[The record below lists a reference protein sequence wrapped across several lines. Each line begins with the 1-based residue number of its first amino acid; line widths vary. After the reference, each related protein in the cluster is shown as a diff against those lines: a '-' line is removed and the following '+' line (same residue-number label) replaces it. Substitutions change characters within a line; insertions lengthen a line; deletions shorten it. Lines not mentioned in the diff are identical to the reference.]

1 MTYLLEEV
9 NTVMDL
15 LIKMRYLIFL
25 LLLAGCTTLTHQA
38 TIKVYENKIE
48 FYSKSSEF
56 QAKVKK
62 GDIEAEYN
70 SQKPS
75 LIEDVLKAMTIRQVN
90 RE

>member
-1 MTYLLEEV
+1 M

-15 LIKMRYLIFL
+15 LIKMRYLIFFL
-25 LLLAGCTTLTHQA
+25 LTGCTTLTHQA
-38 TIKVYENKIE
+38 TIKVYKNKVE
-48 FYSKSSEF
+48 FYSRSSEF

-62 GDIEAEYN
+62 GEIEAEYN
-70 SQKPS
+70 SKKPS